1 MDFYVSSWVSAE
13 HKQHNTQNREATL
26 FFLSRGR
33 PFVLGA
39 SMTADGDLVS
49 LPPQWNKTMVSDRK
63 PRSLLSFPS
72 EPSPP
77 LPSLLPKPAWPPPTP
92 PCSTVRRSLFWVSL
106 GDALRGVVLD
116 LAGSEC
122 RGFYTERR
130 VRGKGIGR
138 EGGREGGIISHIEQ
152 YIILFCFQPP
162 P

>member
-1 MDFYVSSWVSAE
+1 
-13 HKQHNTQNREATL
+13 
-26 FFLSRGR
+26 
-33 PFVLGA
+33 
-39 SMTADGDLVS
+39 MTADGDLVS

-77 LPSLLPKPAWPPPTP
+77 LPPPETGLA
-92 PCSTVRRSLFWVSL
+92 SSHATLFHGSPILVL
-106 GDALRGVVLD
+106 GVAGRCHALRGVVLD

-122 RGFYTERR
+122 RGFWQMHHTERR